1 MLRRSRVVVVVS
13 LAATLLV
20 GCELRSTPA
29 LITVYNPSLK
39 ISFPLPQGW
48 TADEAREQAGFH
60 MQSFTGRS
68 VDVPERAGIRAQIL
82 SGPMPKGPNG
92 PNGPNG
98 EVDDVA
104 ERFKG
109 ALNLEL
115 EQPYELE
122 GWQGKYWSFVSDD
135 GEESSQLM
143 LTDVDD
149 TLYGLYVRGEART
162 LEAYDDIITRMF
174 DEFSLERAEFFDA
187 YEAPGG
193 DIVIKH
199 PRSWERTHAAVDP
212 GQSLFVSFR
221 STPVAVEKDGTTV
234 HATLEVTVNKAEP
247 NTTVES
253 FYSARTELL
262 GDSYRLVRHEVLEDV
277 GAIST
282 LYSVETQLASYLE
295 RTVYFVQDDKTYIYK
310 FNARNLVYY
319 AVEPWIDDIVASFFG
334 VRPDVESDDD
344 DAS

>member
-1 MLRRSRVVVVVS
+1 MLRGSRALVVVS
-13 LAATLLV
+13 LAAIVLV
-20 GCELRSTPA
+20 GCELRRTPA

-39 ISFPLPQGW
+39 VSFPLPQGW
-48 TADEAREQAGFH
+48 TADEARRQAGFD

-68 VDVPERAGIRAQIL
+68 VDVPERAGIRVQIL
-82 SGPMPKGPNG
+82 AGPMPD
-92 PNGPNG
+92 G
-98 EVDDVA
+98 EVGDVA

-109 ALNLEL
+109 GLNVEV

-122 GWQGKYWSFVSDD
+122 GRQGRFWGFVSDD
-135 GEESSQLM
+135 GEESSRLM

-149 TLYGLYVRGEART
+149 TLYGLYVRGETRT
-162 LEAYDDIITRMF
+162 LEAYHDVIARMF
-174 DEFSLERAEFFDA
+174 DEFSLERGEFFA
-187 YEAPGG
+187 TYEAPGG

-199 PRSWERTHAAVDP
+199 PRNWERTHAAVDS

-221 STPVAVEKDGTTV
+221 STPLAVEKDGTTV

-247 NTTVES
+247 TTTVES
-253 FYSARTELL
+253 FYAVRTELL

-295 RTVYFVQDDKTYIYK
+295 RTVYFVEDDKTYIYK

-319 AVEPWIDDIVASFFG
+319 AIEPWIDEIVASFFG
-334 VRPDVESDDD
+334 VGDDAQSDDD

>member
-1 MLRRSRVVVVVS
+1 MLRWSRVLVVVALV
-13 LAATLLV
+13 AAVVV
-20 GCELRSTPA
+20 GCELRTTPA
-29 LITVYNPSLK
+29 LITVYSPSLK
-39 ISFPLPQGW
+39 VSFPLPQGW
-48 TADEAREQAGFH
+48 TADEARRQAGFD

-82 SGPMPKGPNG
+82 AGPMPE
-92 PNGPNG
+92 G
-98 EVDDVA
+98 ELDDVA
-104 ERFKG
+104 ARFKG
-109 ALNLEL
+109 ELNLEL
-115 EQPYELE
+115 ERPYELE
-122 GWQGKYWSFVSDD
+122 GRQGKFWRFVSDD
-135 GEESSQLM
+135 GEESSRLM
-143 LTDVDD
+143 LTDVDG
-149 TLYGLYVRGEART
+149 TLYGLYLRGEART

-174 DEFSLERAEFFDA
+174 DEFSIERAEFFDA

-193 DIVIKH
+193 EIVIKH
-199 PRSWERTHAAVDP
+199 PRSWKRTHAAAKS

-221 STPVAVEKDGTTV
+221 STPLAVEKDGTTV

-253 FYSARTELL
+253 FYAVRTELL
-262 GDSYRLVRHEVLEDV
+262 GDSYRLVRHAALEDV

-282 LYSVETQLASYLE
+282 LYAVETQLASYLE

-319 AVEPWIDDIVASFFG
+319 AIEPWIDDIVASFFG
-334 VRPDVESDDD
+334 VSADVESDVESDDD